1 MTKRTIAAVAL
12 LMALAG
18 CAGHSPDVRVTV
30 TENGFEPAVVTVKKG
45 EAVTLV
51 ITRRTE
57 ATCATEAVFAETG
70 QNYPLPLNQDVRI
83 PIATDGEKTLHYACS
98 MDMYKGQV
106 VVK

>member
-1 MTKRTIAAVAL
+1 MTKRTIAALAL
-12 LMALAG
+12 SMLLAG
-18 CAGHSPDVRVTV
+18 CAGQKQDVHVTV
-30 TENGFEPAVVTVKKG
+30 TENGFEPAVVTVRKG

-51 ITRRTE
+51 ITRKAE

-70 QNYPLPLNQDVRI
+70 QKYPLPLNEDVRI
-83 PIATDGEKTLHYACS
+83 PIATDGEKTLHYACA